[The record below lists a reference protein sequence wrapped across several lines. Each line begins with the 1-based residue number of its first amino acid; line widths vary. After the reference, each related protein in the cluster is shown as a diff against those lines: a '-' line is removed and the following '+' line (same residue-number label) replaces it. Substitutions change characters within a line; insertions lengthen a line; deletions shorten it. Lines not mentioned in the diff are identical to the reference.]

1 MPLRF
6 QKISAVE
13 YTSIA
18 QEGSNMKNKV
28 QLITYPNSLGRDL
41 KELKSVLEGPLNGL
55 FQGGVHILPPFPSSG
70 DRGFAPL
77 TYLKID
83 PVFGDWSDIEFIG
96 QNHDILVDLM
106 VNHISRQSEQFQDF
120 LENGTE
126 SSFPDLFITLNKVW
140 PDGIPVQGDVD
151 RIFLRRKLPY
161 SEYQS
166 KQSGTVR
173 VWTTFGK
180 TDPSE
185 QIDVDI
191 HSAAA
196 KLMFEEVL
204 RNFSAHGVKIV
215 RLDAVGYVN
224 KKAGTSCFFLEPE
237 IYEFLDWISA
247 VAEKHNLSLLP
258 EVHADCR
265 YQYALASKGFWI
277 YDFILPYRI
286 VEAIMLRRAE
296 ALVQYLKERP
306 ENQFT
311 MLDCHDGLPIMPD
324 LNGLADP
331 ETAQMITD
339 ICVNRGCNVSKVYS
353 TAHKNPNGFDVHQI
367 RGTIYSILGEDDD
380 AYIIARAIQLFTPG
394 IPQIYYVG
402 LLAGANQY
410 QCAEQTGDGREIN
423 RYNYT
428 IDEVNAALER
438 NVVQRLIR
446 LIRLRNDHPSFQGT
460 FSVGSLGESEIALR
474 WINGAETSV
483 LQVDLHNKT
492 AVVTFSRAG
501 VIEQIVL

>member
-1 MPLRF
+1 
-6 QKISAVE
+6 
-13 YTSIA
+13 
-18 QEGSNMKNKV
+18 MKNKV

-41 KELKSVLEGPLNGL
+41 KELKAVLEGPLEGL
-55 FQGGVHILPPFPSSG
+55 FAGGVHILPPFPSSG

-77 TYLKID
+77 TYLRID
-83 PVFGDWSDIEFIG
+83 PAFGSWSEIESIG
-96 QNHDILVDLM
+96 QTHDILVDLM

-120 LENGTE
+120 LENGTK
-126 SSFPDLFITLNKVW
+126 SSFSDLFITLNKVW

-166 KQSGTVR
+166 KQSDTVR

-247 VAEKHNLSLLP
+247 LAEKYSLSLLP

-286 VEAIMLRRAE
+286 VEAIMLGRTE
-296 ALVQYLKERP
+296 ALVQYLIKRP
-306 ENQFT
+306 KNQFT

-324 LNGLADP
+324 LNGLVEP
-331 ETAQMITD
+331 EDAQKIVD
-339 ICVNRGCNVSKVYS
+339 LCISRGSNVSKVYS
-353 TAHKNPNGFDVHQI
+353 AAHKNENGFDVHQI
-367 RGTIYSILGEDDD
+367 RGTIYSILGENDDD
-380 AYIIARAIQLFTPG
+380 YIIARAIQLFAPG
-394 IPQIYYVG
+394 IPQVYYVG
-402 LLAGANQY
+402 LLAGTNQY

-423 RYNYT
+423 RYNYSFE
-428 IDEVNAALER
+428 EVNAALER

-446 LIRLRNDHPSFQGT
+446 LIRFRNDHPCFTGT
-460 FSVGSLGESEIALR
+460 FSAESNGSSELRLFWANGDATSKLVIDLEKKSALISYCDNGGIAQLP
-474 WINGAETSV
+474 
-483 LQVDLHNKT
+483 L
-492 AVVTFSRAG
+492 
-501 VIEQIVL
+501 

>member
-1 MPLRF
+1 
-6 QKISAVE
+6 
-13 YTSIA
+13 
-18 QEGSNMKNKV
+18 MKNKV

-41 KELKSVLEGPLNGL
+41 KELSFVLEGPLAGL
-55 FQGGVHILPPFPSSG
+55 FEGGVHILPPFPSSG

-83 PVFGDWSDIEFIG
+83 PSFGSWSDIERIG
-96 QNHDILVDLM
+96 KNQDILVDLM

-120 LENGTE
+120 LENGSE
-126 SSFPDLFITLNKVW
+126 SAFCDLFITLDKVW
-140 PDGIPVQGDVD
+140 PDGVPVQSDID
-151 RIFLRRKLPY
+151 RIFLRRTRPY

-166 KQSGTVR
+166 KRHGNVK

-196 KLMFEEVL
+196 KRMFEDVL

-247 VAEKHNLSLLP
+247 LARQFNLTLLP
-258 EVHADCR
+258 EVHADYR
-265 YQYALASKGFWI
+265 YQYALASRGFWI

-286 VEAIMLRRAE
+286 MEAIMLNRAT

-311 MLDCHDGLPIMPD
+311 TLDCHDGLPIMPD
-324 LNGLADP
+324 LNELVEP
-331 ETAQMITD
+331 EEAQKIVD
-339 ICVNRGCNVSKVYS
+339 LCICRGSGVSKVYS
-353 TAHKNPNGFDVHQI
+353 AVHKSENGFDVHQI
-367 RGTIYSILGEDDD
+367 HGTIYSMLGEDDD
-380 AYIIARAIQLFTPG
+380 DYIIARAIQLFTPG

-402 LLAGANQY
+402 LLAGTNQY
-410 QCAEQTGDGREIN
+410 QCAEQTGDGRAIN
-423 RYNYT
+423 RYNYS
-428 IDEVNAALER
+428 IDEIHAALER
-438 NVVQRLIR
+438 DVVQRLLR
-446 LIRLRNDHPSFQGT
+446 LIRLRNEHPSFDGI
-460 FSVGSLGESEIALR
+460 FSVELVDESKMILR
-474 WINGAETSV
+474 WINGAETSA
-483 LQVDLHNKT
+483 LQIDLRNKT
-492 AVVTFSRAG
+492 AIVTLNAG
-501 VIEQIVL
+501 GSADRIIL

>member
-1 MPLRF
+1 
-6 QKISAVE
+6 
-13 YTSIA
+13 
-18 QEGSNMKNKV
+18 MKNKV

-126 SSFPDLFITLNKVW
+126 SSFSDLFITLNKVW

-224 KKAGTSCFFLEPE
+224 KKTGTSCFFLEPE

-247 VAEKHNLSLLP
+247 LAEKYNLSLLP

-324 LNGLADP
+324 LNGLVEP
-331 ETAQMITD
+331 EDAEKVVDLCIS
-339 ICVNRGCNVSKVYS
+339 RGSNVSKVYS
-353 TAHKNPNGFDVHQI
+353 AAHKNENGFDVHQI
-367 RGTIYSILGEDDD
+367 RGTIYSMLGEDDD
-380 AYIIARAIQLFTPG
+380 DYIIARAIQLFTPG

-402 LLAGANQY
+402 LLAGTNQY
-410 QCAEQTGDGREIN
+410 QCAELTGDGREIN
-423 RYNYT
+423 RYNYS
-428 IDEVNAALER
+428 IDELNAALAR
-438 NVVQRLIR
+438 DVVQRLIR
-446 LIRLRNDHPSFQGT
+446 LIRFRNEHPSFEGT
-460 FSVGSLGESEIALR
+460 FTIESAGEHALILG
-474 WINGAETSV
+474 WVNGEAASK
-483 LQVDLHNKT
+483 LLIDFDKKT
-492 AVVTFSRAG
+492 AVISCNEKGLTAQFT
-501 VIEQIVL
+501 L